1 MTEFN
6 NRKDTSHSW
15 LSLGL
20 VATQFLLIALMMVAG
35 PLLPTHW
42 SVQGLMVLGGVIAL
56 WAFLAMGLGN
66 IRAFPEIPQHGRLVV
81 HGPYR
86 WVRHPMYTSV
96 LVITL
101 AWMVDHPLPF
111 RVALWV
117 GLVVTLWIKL
127 RYEEQLLLARFHS
140 YEEYRRQTKR
150 LIPFLF

>member
-1 MTEFN
+1 MTSFKSPGDSS
-6 NRKDTSHSW
+6 RSW
-15 LSLGL
+15 LSIVL
-20 VATQFLLIALMMVAG
+20 VVTQFALIVLIMFTG

-42 SVQGLMVLGGVIAL
+42 SLRGVLVLGGVIGL

-101 AWMVDHPLPF
+101 AWMVEHPFPF
-111 RVALWV
+111 RMVLWV
-117 GLVVTLWIKL
+117 GLVVTLWVKL
-127 RYEEQLLLARFHS
+127 RYEESLLMERFPE
-140 YEEYRRQTKR
+140 YDTYRRQTKR
-150 LIPFLF
+150 LIPFVW